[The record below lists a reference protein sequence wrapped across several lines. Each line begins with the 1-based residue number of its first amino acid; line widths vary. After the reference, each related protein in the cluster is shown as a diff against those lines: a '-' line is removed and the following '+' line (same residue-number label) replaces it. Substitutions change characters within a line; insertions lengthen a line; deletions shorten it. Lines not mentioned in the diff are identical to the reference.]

1 MPTALSP
8 TRTHFIDM
16 LAGLSMVVSDSL
28 TPLDV
33 GGLVGKVSGLVLLE
47 FVDLESCQFHSEG
60 SVKSVCCTLGY
71 SWWISNQ
78 AIGRLE
84 MW

>member
-47 FVDLESCQFHSEG
+47 FVDLESCQFHS
-60 SVKSVCCTLGY
+60 
-71 SWWISNQ
+71 
-78 AIGRLE
+78 GRQRKICVLYFRVQLVDF
-84 MW
+84 

>member
-16 LAGLSMVVSDSL
+16 PGGLSMVVSDRL

-33 GGLVGKVSGLVLLE
+33 GVSVGNVSGLVLQE
-47 FVDLESCQFHSEG
+47 FVDLESRQFHRVVEG
-60 SVKSVCCTLGY
+60 SVRSMCCTLGY
-71 SWWISNQ
+71 S
-78 AIGRLE
+78 
-84 MW
+84 